1 MLKPA
6 VVRLEPRSFGSHSL
20 SLFLTWIAAAIQLVR
35 WLMKATIVCLAL
47 ILCSA
52 AHGEQSTPNQSTPNH
67 RVALISR
74 LTCPAVREAV
84 KLYGEAA
91 AEQWARGHGVS
102 ETKIDQAR
110 RCLK

>member
-1 MLKPA
+1 MK
-6 VVRLEPRSFGSHSL
+6 
-20 SLFLTWIAAAIQLVR
+20 IAI
-35 WLMKATIVCLAL
+35 ICLAL
-47 ILCSA
+47 VFGAS
-52 AHGEQSTPNQSTPNH
+52 AHGEESSPNQPAPNH
-67 RVALISR
+67 RVALLSR

-102 ETKIDQAR
+102 ETKIEQAK

>member
-1 MLKPA
+1 
-6 VVRLEPRSFGSHSL
+6 
-20 SLFLTWIAAAIQLVR
+20 
-35 WLMKATIVCLAL
+35 MKATIICLAL
-47 ILCSA
+47 VLGA
-52 AHGEQSTPNQSTPNH
+52 PAHGEEPAPNH
-67 RVALISR
+67 RVALLSR

-102 ETKIDQAR
+102 ETKIEQAR